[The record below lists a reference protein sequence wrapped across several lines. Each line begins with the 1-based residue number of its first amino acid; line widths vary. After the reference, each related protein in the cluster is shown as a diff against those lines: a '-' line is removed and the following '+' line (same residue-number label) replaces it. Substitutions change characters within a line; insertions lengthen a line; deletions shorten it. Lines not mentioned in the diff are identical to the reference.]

1 MLLAYRRTAE
11 RTGKYAHVLYI
22 SPSQTILDKV
32 RAAAIEV
39 GAENLVLTLAAPQP
53 LYDRFPERT
62 TPLQAKRPQPEM
74 PPERMLRQVPK
85 RDLIAWLQDMGLA
98 DAAAEALEPIDDSA
112 ESADPHSGRRPGM
125 RS

>member
-1 MLLAYRRTAE
+1 
-11 RTGKYAHVLYI
+11 
-22 SPSQTILDKV
+22 
-32 RAAAIEV
+32 
-39 GAENLVLTLAAPQP
+39 
-53 LYDRFPERT
+53 
-62 TPLQAKRPQPEM
+62 M